1 MREKSKRT
9 SARGKPPAKK
19 VPCPMERPPL
29 PDFGQLALDGI
40 SESVC
45 QLDLKNRVLWANRR
59 TAQLLGLKLEQ
70 ITGRYC
76 HRLWKG
82 QAQPC
87 PDCPAKLAQKT
98 GRKQSK
104 EVVDKQGRIWEVTVQ
119 PLKDRNGKV
128 QSVMEFRRDVTEIRL
143 AAERL
148 RKEGQERAWA
158 GQTLDQLARA
168 ADEDR
173 VFKLIAAGVRRL
185 AGESLV
191 VASSYD
197 QETGSLKV
205 REMAG
210 RPEHVRLVA
219 EALAGKIPEAGF
231 AKVPEAAVRQFC
243 LGRLVHLKGG
253 LTEATF
259 GAIPVRTLKSLAAKL
274 KVSEVWGIGL
284 CHGRDIIGTVV
295 VLSLGQPPRWNRELM
310 ENFTGRAAA
319 SLSRVR
325 FESQRRFSRE
335 YFRAIIDHTSDIIA
349 ITEPEGTIKFISRAA
364 ETELGYQPESL
375 VGRDLYEIIHPE
387 DVPGMIARYGH
398 ELSQPDQSARFS
410 LRVRH
415 QQGSWLLLEC
425 TAVNLS
431 RNREVG
437 GVLITARNLTGE
449 SQAKA
454 ELRTTGDKLRA
465 MFESIADGVAVIDA
479 QGRITE
485 LNQEV
490 LRQAGYSDKKEM
502 LGRNVLEFIPAEN
515 RDLASRTLEQI
526 REEGESRSLEMPFIA
541 RDGSRRE
548 FELKVSLLT
557 GAGGRPEGFIALLK
571 DIGQRRAAEQILKE
585 SERKFRELADFLP
598 QTVFETDA
606 DGMITYVNQTGLA
619 KFGYGPED
627 ISSGIS
633 IFQVLAP
640 EDRERARANFARR
653 VQGGP
658 PENQEYR
665 AHSSRGERFEV
676 AIYADQILESGKF
689 SGFRGVVIDVTERNR
704 IARDL
709 GEAQLRI
716 RHLLTASPA
725 VIYSQDPARNNLMTF
740 ISDNVA
746 EVLGYRAEEFIRE
759 PGFRRQILHP
769 EDVEVLDRETDL
781 LMRQGHHTFEYRLR
795 HRDGRYRWIRDGL
808 QVKYDQQGMPTEAIG
823 YWIDISDLKQAE
835 DSLLAE
841 RDIIKGIFDSSPDAL
856 LVTSLEGRI
865 INRNRAAVELLGQE
879 GQSALLGI
887 NITELAEDLNR
898 EKLSQIKRKVLA
910 EGRFDDLSLV
920 MVASDGRR
928 IQAEAT
934 IGLTRDAQGSPLS
947 FVAVI
952 RDVSQRRRME
962 QAIRD
967 SEEKHRLLMENIN
980 SPILSLDRDFN
991 VLYCN
996 QAYYEAIGYQGA
1008 DLVGLNLMEKFP
1020 SFKASASCRAY
1031 QKCIKT
1037 GKPQFLEGQFNQRF
1051 LQVRVYPVKWGLL
1064 AVADDITSAKSA
1076 QQEAEESRRQLETLM
1091 GNLPGLAYRCRN
1103 DRNWTME
1110 FVSQGCLELTGYAP
1124 EEILANRAISFG
1136 QCIHPQDREMV
1147 WDDIQQSLSARKPYQ
1162 LVYRILAKGGAV
1174 KWVWEQGQGVFDQ
1187 QGRLK
1192 HLEGFITDISE
1203 RKLAEEA
1210 LNLSEFQYRSTIDS
1224 LGEAIHVVDSD
1235 LTITLSNR
1243 VFREWNQRL
1252 GLNPEALGK
1261 DIFEIFPFLDRPRVE
1276 AEYRKVF
1283 ESGQLLLTRETSRVG
1298 DSDIITETRKIPII
1312 EDDKVIRVVTVVR
1325 DITQEVKN
1333 QEAVR
1338 EKDLRLALLSDNLP
1352 SGLVYQ
1358 IDSGPDN
1365 RDRRFTYISAGVEE
1379 LHGLTVEQVTADGS
1393 ALYQQLLPEDLERV
1407 AALEAEAAAK
1417 MTQFQAEV
1425 RVRLPSGEVRWRLFS
1440 SAPRRTEDGHLLWD
1454 GVELDITR
1462 QKQAVAEIEELNR
1475 RFESSLEAARTGFD
1489 IIDSHHN
1496 IRYVDPGWEKV
1507 LGDYRGK
1514 KCHQY
1519 FMGRDKPC
1527 QNCGI
1532 ARAIKTKQKA
1542 VTEEFLHKE
1551 QRWVEV
1557 HTIPFQDASGEW
1569 LVAEFN
1575 IDIDQRKRATLALEE
1590 SEERYRLLAE
1600 NTREVVWTSGLDNR
1614 FTYVSP
1620 AIEKLQGF
1628 TVAEAMELGIE
1639 GLVAPGSKA
1648 KLHETQRNFEK
1659 LVKAG
1664 PLPPST
1670 STTVDYEC
1678 LKKDGGTIWCQSTVV
1693 VLTDDQGRPVSLQG
1707 VNRDITERKR
1717 SALALQESEERYRSL
1732 AEASPD
1738 MVFVVDRQ
1746 ATVTYVNNAG
1756 AKALGQKPSNLVG
1769 KNLSE
1774 LFPNDAERQSKNID
1788 KVFSSGQHLSI
1799 ESQTRF
1805 GDRTL
1810 WLDSWLVPLK
1820 DPDGKVSA
1828 VMGVSRDVTQSREM
1842 QARIKESEAKY
1853 RGLIEA
1859 TNTGF
1864 VIVDG
1869 SGLVVDANDEYI
1881 RLTGRGSRERVLG
1894 HLVTEWT
1901 APHDLDR
1908 NRAEVEK
1915 CAREGSVR
1923 MLEIDYQQPDGT
1935 LVPIEINATVI
1946 QTETGPLIMTL
1957 CRDISERRVAEQR
1970 LAESE
1975 AKYRQVFEGVAEG
1988 IYRST
1993 PQGKPLMAN
2002 PALARMLGYDSVEE
2016 LLQRDISREGYR
2028 DPKIRQAFL
2037 ERIEKDGFVGEL
2049 VSEWRK
2055 KDGSPII
2062 LRENAHAVRDESG
2075 RTIYYEGTVEDITLQ
2090 RKAEQELEDSRNQF
2104 RTLANISPVGIFRT
2118 DAEGRTTYVN
2128 PRWCQISGLSEK
2140 EAMGDGWLKAVHPD
2154 DRAKV
2159 KEGWGMVVS
2168 STEPTKTEYRFVH
2181 PDGKVS
2187 WVMGQAVPDLTG
2199 EGQVAG
2205 YIGTITDITERK
2217 QAEQRL
2223 AESEVKYRTLF
2234 DQASDGIMFMSVDG
2248 TRTMVNQSFARMHGY
2263 DRPEDMENVK
2273 LNELDGPESARLI
2286 PERLRRMVEGES
2298 ISFETEHRHR
2308 DGHFF
2313 SLQVSSKLVRI
2324 GEQEFFLGFHQDI
2337 TERKKALQE
2346 LAESELMYRTMMD
2359 QANDAI
2365 FLADPETG
2373 MLVDANL
2380 RAQQL
2385 TGRSLEELRRM
2396 HQIQLHP
2403 PEEQEGYRQIFAEHI
2418 RTGQAIEHDLI
2429 LLHRD
2434 GRRVPVDISANLI
2447 EVKGRKLLQG
2457 IFHDLSERYQME
2469 QALQESEAKY
2479 RQIFEGITEGI
2490 YRSTP
2495 EGRLLFANP
2504 ALAKMLG
2511 YESPEQAQGADL
2523 NTGVY
2528 LDQARR
2534 EQFKREI
2541 AQRGRVA
2548 GFESE
2553 MRSRDGTVRI
2563 VSENAS
2569 LVRDQQGN
2577 PLYYDGTLEDITE
2590 RKLAERALKEEKD
2603 HQELLFK
2610 VSLAVAKAPKLQ
2622 DKLELTIKG
2631 IKDCR
2636 LFRKAL
2642 ILMEGRDGPRNHLAQ
2657 YGLTETEISG
2667 ILKTSIADEKRRG
2680 EILQEKYRVSNSY
2693 YIPHH
2698 QTEVHQKFSF
2708 RSVSP
2713 EYQARGSWH
2722 PDDVLIVPLNI
2733 KGVPAG
2739 YLSVDEPFDGNIPNL
2754 ETIHLLELFANQ
2766 AAISV
2771 ENMSL
2776 YNELEKS
2783 YYDTLKAFVAA
2794 MDAKDPYT
2802 KGHSENVR
2810 HYALKIARHIGLPEK
2825 IIRLIDYSALL
2836 HDIGKLGI
2844 REEILSKPE
2853 VLSDSEYQEV
2863 KLHPVIG
2870 SRLVSEIDLLNQT
2883 EEIIYS
2889 HHEYYDGSGYP
2900 RGIKG
2905 QDIPLEARI
2914 IAVADAFEAMT
2925 SDRPYRKAFS
2935 FEVAMQRLVD
2945 AAGTQFDEQVVK
2957 AFAELTHREK
2967 PGKEDR

>member
-1 MREKSKRT
+1 MRENRKRPP
-9 SARGKPPAKK
+9 ARIKPPVKK
-19 VPCPMERPPL
+19 VSLRAEQPSL
-29 PDFGQLALDGI
+29 PDFRQLALDGI

-45 QLDLKNRVLWANRR
+45 HLDLKNRVLWANRR
-59 TAQLLGLKLEQ
+59 TAQLLGLKPEQ
-70 ITGRYC
+70 VAGKYC

-82 QAQPC
+82 QPHPC
-87 PDCPAKLAQKT
+87 PDCPAKLAQKI

-104 EVVDKQGRIWEVTVQ
+104 EVADKQGRVWEVTAQ

-128 QSVMEFRRDVTEIRL
+128 QSVLEFRRDVTEIRL

-158 GQTLDQLARA
+158 SQTLDQLARA

-173 VFKLIAAGVRRL
+173 VFKLIAAGIQRL

-197 QETGSLKV
+197 QETGFLKV

-219 EALAGKIPEAGF
+219 EVLAGKISEIGF

-243 LGRLVHLKGG
+243 LGCLVHLKGG
-253 LTEATF
+253 LAEATF
-259 GAIPVRTLKSLAAKL
+259 GAIPVRTLKFLAAKL

-284 CHGRDIIGTVV
+284 SHGRDINGTVV
-295 VLSLGQPPRWNRELM
+295 ILSLGQTPQWNREM
-310 ENFTGRAAA
+310 IENFTGRAAA

-325 FESQRRFSRE
+325 FESQHRFSRE

-349 ITEPEGTIKFISRAA
+349 ITEPEGAIKFISRAA
-364 ETELGYQPESL
+364 ETELGYQPEFL
-375 VGRDLYEIIHPE
+375 VGRDIYEIIHPE
-387 DVPGMIARYGH
+387 DVPGMIARYGQ

-415 QQGSWLLLEC
+415 QQGNWLLLEC

-449 SQAKA
+449 NQAKA

-465 MFESIADGVAVIDA
+465 MFDSIADGVVVIDV

-515 RDLASRTLEQI
+515 RDLASHTLEQI
-526 REEGESRSLEMPFIA
+526 REEGESRSLEMPFLA

-557 GAGGRPEGFIALLK
+557 GAGGRPEGYIALLK

-606 DGMITYVNQTGLA
+606 DGMVTYVNQTGLA
-619 KFGYGPED
+619 KFGFGPED
-627 ISSGIS
+627 IASGIS
-633 IFQVLAP
+633 IFQVMAP
-640 EDRERARANFARR
+640 DDRERARANFARR
-653 VQGGP
+653 AQGGP

-676 AIYADQILESGKF
+676 AIYADQILENGKF
-689 SGFRGVVIDVTERNR
+689 AGFRGVVIDVTERNR

-709 GEAQLRI
+709 GESQFRL

-746 EVLGYRAEEFIRE
+746 EVLGYRAEEFLRE

-808 QVKYDQQGMPTEAIG
+808 QVKYDPQGKPTEAIG

-879 GQSALLGI
+879 GPAALLGV

-920 MVASDGRR
+920 MVASGGRR

-934 IGLTRDAQGSPLS
+934 IGLTRDAQGAPLS

-952 RDVSQRRRME
+952 RDVGQRRRME

-980 SPILSLDRDFN
+980 SPILSLDRDLN

-996 QAYYEAIGYQGA
+996 QAYYEAIGYQGP
-1008 DLVGLNLMEKFP
+1008 DLVGLNLLDKFP
-1020 SFKASASCRAY
+1020 SFKASASYKAY

-1051 LQVRVYPVKWGLL
+1051 LLVRIYPVKWGLL
-1064 AVADDITSAKSA
+1064 AVADDITAVKSS
-1076 QQEAEESRRQLETLM
+1076 QQEAEESRRQLETLL

-1124 EEILANRAISFG
+1124 EEILDNRAISFG

-1147 WDDIQQSLSARKPYQ
+1147 WDDIQQSLAGQKPYQ

-1187 QGRLK
+1187 QGRLIC
-1192 HLEGFITDISE
+1192 LEGFITDISE

-1224 LGEAIHVVDSD
+1224 LGEAIHVVERG

-1252 GLNPEALGK
+1252 GLNPEAVGK
-1261 DIFEIFPFLDRPRVE
+1261 DIFEVFPFLDRPRVE

-1298 DSDIITETRKIPII
+1298 DRDITTETRKIPII

-1333 QEAVR
+1333 QEAIR
-1338 EKDLRLALLSDNLP
+1338 ENDLRLALLSDNLP

-1358 IDSGPDN
+1358 IDSGPDG
-1365 RDRRFTYISAGVEE
+1365 RDRRFTYISAGVEK
-1379 LHGLTVEQVTADGS
+1379 LHEIKVEQVLADGS
-1393 ALYQQLLPEDLERV
+1393 TLYRQVLPEDLERV
-1407 AALEAEAAAK
+1407 AALEAKAAAD
-1417 MTQFQAEV
+1417 MVQFRAEV
-1425 RVRLPSGEVRWRLFS
+1425 RVRLPSGQTRWRLFS
-1440 SAPRRTEDGHLLWD
+1440 SAPRRAENGHLMWD
-1454 GVELDITR
+1454 GIELDITD
-1462 QKQAVAEIEELNR
+1462 QKQADLNIQELNR
-1475 RFESSLEAARTGFD
+1475 RFEYSLEAARTGFD
-1489 IIDSHHN
+1489 IIDSQHN

-1519 FMGRDKPC
+1519 FMGSDKPC

-1532 ARAIKTKQKA
+1532 ARTIKTKKKT
-1542 VTEEFLHKE
+1542 VTEVFLSRE

-1557 HTIPFQDASGEW
+1557 HTIPFQNSSGEW

-1575 IDIDQRKRATLALEE
+1575 IDIDQRKKATLALQE

-1600 NTREVVWTSGLDNR
+1600 NSHEIIWTAGIDNR
-1614 FTYVSP
+1614 FTYLSP
-1620 AIEKLQGF
+1620 AIEKLLGF
-1628 TVAEAMELGIE
+1628 TVAEAMDLGIN
-1639 GLVAPGSKA
+1639 GLVAPGSQA
-1648 KLHETQRNFEK
+1648 QLAEMQQG
-1659 LVKAG
+1659 LVDLIRKG
-1664 PLPPST
+1664 PLPPNIT
-1670 STTVDYEC
+1670 RTADFEC
-1678 LKKDGGTIWCQSTVV
+1678 RHKSGDTIWCQITVV
-1693 VLTDDQGRPVSLQG
+1693 VVTDAEGRPLSLLG
-1707 VNRDITERKR
+1707 VNRDITERK
-1717 SALALQESEERYRSL
+1717 L
-1732 AEASPD
+1732 AE
-1738 MVFVVDRQ
+1738 
-1746 ATVTYVNNAG
+1746 
-1756 AKALGQKPSNLVG
+1756 QK
-1769 KNLSE
+1769 
-1774 LFPNDAERQSKNID
+1774 
-1788 KVFSSGQHLSI
+1788 
-1799 ESQTRF
+1799 
-1805 GDRTL
+1805 
-1810 WLDSWLVPLK
+1810 
-1820 DPDGKVSA
+1820 
-1828 VMGVSRDVTQSREM
+1828 
-1842 QARIKESEAKY
+1842 
-1853 RGLIEA
+1853 
-1859 TNTGF
+1859 
-1864 VIVDG
+1864 
-1869 SGLVVDANDEYI
+1869 
-1881 RLTGRGSRERVLG
+1881 
-1894 HLVTEWT
+1894 
-1901 APHDLDR
+1901 
-1908 NRAEVEK
+1908 
-1915 CAREGSVR
+1915 
-1923 MLEIDYQQPDGT
+1923 
-1935 LVPIEINATVI
+1935 
-1946 QTETGPLIMTL
+1946 
-1957 CRDISERRVAEQR
+1957 

-2028 DPKIRQAFL
+2028 DPAIRQAFL

-2049 VSEWRK
+2049 VSEWRR

-2128 PRWCQISGLSEK
+2128 PCWCQISGLSEK
-2140 EAMGDGWLKAVHPD
+2140 EALGDGWLKAVHPD

-2159 KEGWGMVVS
+2159 NEGWGMVVS
-2168 STEPTKTEYRFVH
+2168 STEPAKTEYRFIR

-2187 WVMGQAVPDLTG
+2187 WVMGQAVPELDGAGRL
-2199 EGQVAG
+2199 AG

-2217 QAEQRL
+2217 LAEQQL

-2248 TRTMVNQSFARMHGY
+2248 TRAMVNQSFARMHGY

-2273 LNELDGPESARLI
+2273 LSELDSPESARLI
-2286 PERLRRMVEGES
+2286 PERLRRMMEGES

-2308 DGHFF
+2308 DGHYF
-2313 SLQVSSKLVRI
+2313 SLQVSCKLVRI
-2324 GEQEFFLGFHQDI
+2324 GDQEFFLGFHQDI
-2337 TERKKALQE
+2337 TERKLALQN

-2385 TGRSLEELRRM
+2385 TGRSLEELRGM

-2403 PEEQEGYRQIFAEHI
+2403 PEEQDGYRQIFAEHI

-2504 ALAKMLG
+2504 SLAKMLG

-2569 LVRDQQGN
+2569 LVRDQQGK

-2590 RKLAERALKEEKD
+2590 RKLAERALKDEKD
-2603 HQELLFK
+2603 RQELLFK

-2642 ILMEGRDGPRNHLAQ
+2642 ILMEGRDSPRNHLAQ
-2657 YGLTETEISG
+2657 YGLTETEISS
-2667 ILKTSIADEKRRG
+2667 ILKTSVADDKRRG
-2680 EILQEKYRVSNSY
+2680 EILQEKFRVSNSY

-2739 YLSVDEPFDGNIPNL
+2739 YLSVDEPFDGNIPDL

-2825 IIRLIDYSALL
+2825 VIRLIDYRALL

-2883 EEIIYS
+2883 ENIIYS

-2905 QDIPLEARI
+2905 QDIPLESRI

-2957 AFAELTHREK
+2957 AFAELSQREK

>member
-1 MREKSKRT
+1 MRENRKRPP
-9 SARGKPPAKK
+9 ARVKPPVKK
-19 VPCPMERPPL
+19 VSRRAVQSLL
-29 PDFGQLALDGI
+29 PDPRQTALDGI

-45 QLDLKNRVLWANRR
+45 HLDLKNRVLWANRR
-59 TAQLLGLKLEQ
+59 AAQLLGLKPEEVA
-70 ITGRYC
+70 GKYC

-82 QAQPC
+82 QPKPC
-87 PDCPAKLAQKT
+87 PDCPAQLAQKT

-119 PLKDRNGKV
+119 PLKDRDGKV
-128 QSVMEFRRDVTEIRL
+128 QSVLEFRRDVTEARL

-148 RKEGQERAWA
+148 RKESQERAWA
-158 GQTLDQLARA
+158 GQTLEQLARA
-168 ADEDR
+168 ADEDKI
-173 VFKLIAAGVRRL
+173 FKLIAAGIQRL

-197 QETGSLKV
+197 PATGFLKV

-210 RPEHVRLVA
+210 RPEDVKLVA
-219 EALAGKIPEAGF
+219 EVLAGKISETGF
-231 AKVPEAAVRQFC
+231 TRVPEAAVRQFC

-253 LTEATF
+253 LAEATF
-259 GAIPVRTLKSLAAKL
+259 GAIPARPLKALAAKL
-274 KVSEVWGIGL
+274 KVSEVWGMGL
-284 CHGRDIIGTVV
+284 CHGRDINGTVV
-295 VLSLGQPPRWNRELM
+295 VLSLGQTPRWNRELM
-310 ENFTGRAAA
+310 ENFISRASA

-325 FESQRRFSRE
+325 FESQRRYSQE

-349 ITEPEGTIKFISRAA
+349 ITEPEGAIKFISRAA
-364 ETELGYQPESL
+364 ESELGYQPESL
-375 VGRDLYEIIHPE
+375 VGRDIYGVIHPE
-387 DVPGMIARYGH
+387 DVPGMIARYGQ
-398 ELSQPDQSARFS
+398 ELSRPGQSARFS

-415 QQGSWLLLEC
+415 REGNWLLLEC

-437 GVLITARNLTGE
+437 GVLVTARNLTGE
-449 SQAKA
+449 SQAKSD
-454 ELRTTGDKLRA
+454 LRTTEDKLKA

-490 LRQAGYSDKKEM
+490 LRQAGYSAKEEM
-502 LGRNVLEFIPAEN
+502 LGRNMLEFIPAED
-515 RDLASRTLEQI
+515 RERASRTLEQI
-526 REEGESRSLEMPFIA
+526 MEDGESRGLEMPFIA
-541 RDGSRRE
+541 RDGSRKE
-548 FELKVSLLT
+548 FDLKVSLLS

-571 DIGQRRAAEQILKE
+571 DIGQRRAAEQLLKE
-585 SERKFRELADFLP
+585 SERKFREMADFLP

-606 DGMITYVNQTGLA
+606 DGMITYVNRTGLA

-627 ISSGIS
+627 IASGIS

-640 EDRERARANFARR
+640 QDRERARANFTRR
-653 VQGGP
+653 AQGGP

-665 AHSSRGERFEV
+665 ALSFRGERYEV
-676 AIYADQILESGKF
+676 AIYADQILDNGKF
-689 SGFRGVVIDVTERNR
+689 AGFRGVVIDVTERNR

-709 GEAQLRI
+709 QEAQFRM

-725 VIYSQDPARNNLMTF
+725 VIYSLDPARNNLMTF

-746 EVLGYRAEEFIRE
+746 EVLGYRTEEFIRD

-769 EDVEVLDRETDL
+769 EDVAVLDRETDL

-808 QVKYDQQGMPTEAIG
+808 QVIYDQQGKPTEAIG
-823 YWIDISDLKQAE
+823 CWIDISDLIQAE

-865 INRNRAAVELLGQE
+865 INRNRAAAELLGQE
-879 GQSALLGI
+879 GPSALLGS
-887 NITELAEDLNR
+887 NITDLAEDLSR
-898 EKLSQIKRKVLA
+898 EKLDQIKKRVLA

-920 MVASDGRR
+920 MVASGGRR

-934 IGLTRDAQGSPLS
+934 IGLTRDAQGAPLS

-952 RDVSQRRRME
+952 RDVGQRRRME

-967 SEEKHRLLMENIN
+967 SDEKHRLLMENIN

-996 QAYYEAIGYQGA
+996 QAYCEAIGYQSH
-1008 DLVGLNLMEKFP
+1008 DLIGFNLLEKFP
-1020 SFKASASCRAY
+1020 SFKTSSSCKAY
-1031 QKCIKT
+1031 HKCLKS

-1064 AVADDITSAKSA
+1064 AVADDITVAKSA

-1103 DRNWTME
+1103 DRYWTME
-1110 FVSQGCLELTGYAP
+1110 FVSQGCLDLTGYAP
-1124 EEILANRAISFG
+1124 EEILDNRAVSFG
-1136 QCIHPQDREMV
+1136 QCIHPQDQEMV
-1147 WDDIQQSLSARKPYQ
+1147 WDDIQQSLAAKKPYQ
-1162 LVYRILAKGGAV
+1162 LVYRIFAKDGAV
-1174 KWVWEQGQGVFDQ
+1174 KWVWEQGQGIFDQ

-1192 HLEGFITDISE
+1192 CLEGFITDISE

-1224 LGEAIHVVDSD
+1224 LGEGIHVVDRD
-1235 LTITLSNR
+1235 LTITLTNQ
-1243 VFREWNQRL
+1243 VFREWNQSL
-1252 GLNPEALGK
+1252 GLSSKALGK
-1261 DIFEIFPFLDRPRVE
+1261 NIFEVYPFLPREKVRE
-1276 AEYRKVF
+1276 EYAQVF
-1283 ESGQLLLTRETSRVG
+1283 RSGQVLLTRETNRVA
-1298 DSDIITETRKIPII
+1298 DREITTETRKIPILD
-1312 EDDKVIRVVTVVR
+1312 EGRVTRVVTVVS

-1338 EKDLRLALLSDNLP
+1338 ENDLRLALLSDNLP

-1358 IDSGPDN
+1358 IDSGPDG

-1379 LHGLTVEQVTADGS
+1379 LHGLTVEQVLADGS
-1393 ALYQQLLPEDLERV
+1393 AIYQQVLPEDLKRV
-1407 AALEAEAAAK
+1407 AALEAEAE
-1417 MTQFQAEV
+1417 MTQFRAEL
-1425 RVRLPSGEVRWRLFS
+1425 RVRMPSGEVRWRLFS
-1440 SAPRRTEDGHLLWD
+1440 SASRRAENGHLMWD
-1454 GVELDITR
+1454 GIELDITE
-1462 QKQAVAEIEELNR
+1462 QKQAAVEIEELNR
-1475 RFESSLEAARTGFD
+1475 RLEYSLEAARTGFD
-1489 IIDSHHN
+1489 IIDGRNN
-1496 IRYVDPGWEKV
+1496 IRYVDPGWEKT

-1514 KCHQY
+1514 KCYQY

-1527 QNCGI
+1527 QKCGI
-1532 ARAIKTKQKA
+1532 AQALKTKQKT
-1542 VTEEFLHKE
+1542 VTEEFLHRE

-1557 HTIPFQDASGEW
+1557 HTIPFQNSQGEW
-1569 LVAEFN
+1569 LAAEFN
-1575 IDIDQRKRATLALEE
+1575 IDINDRKNVALALEK
-1590 SEERYRLLAE
+1590 SEERYRILAE
-1600 NTREVVWTSGLDNR
+1600 NSREVIWTAGLDNR
-1614 FTYVSP
+1614 FTYLSP

-1639 GLVAPGSKA
+1639 GLVTPGSKSQLA
-1648 KLHETQRNFEK
+1648 EIQQGLLDLIKKGPPPPNITRTADFECRHK
-1659 LVKAG
+1659 
-1664 PLPPST
+1664 S
-1670 STTVDYEC
+1670 
-1678 LKKDGGTIWCQSTVV
+1678 GGTIWCQITVV
-1693 VLTDDQGRPVSLQG
+1693 VVTDAEGRSLSLLG
-1707 VNRDITERKR
+1707 VNRDITERK
-1717 SALALQESEERYRSL
+1717 
-1732 AEASPD
+1732 
-1738 MVFVVDRQ
+1738 
-1746 ATVTYVNNAG
+1746 
-1756 AKALGQKPSNLVG
+1756 
-1769 KNLSE
+1769 LSE
-1774 LFPNDAERQSKNID
+1774 QK
-1788 KVFSSGQHLSI
+1788 
-1799 ESQTRF
+1799 
-1805 GDRTL
+1805 
-1810 WLDSWLVPLK
+1810 LV
-1820 DPDGKVSA
+1820 
-1828 VMGVSRDVTQSREM
+1828 
-1842 QARIKESEAKY
+1842 
-1853 RGLIEA
+1853 
-1859 TNTGF
+1859 
-1864 VIVDG
+1864 
-1869 SGLVVDANDEYI
+1869 
-1881 RLTGRGSRERVLG
+1881 
-1894 HLVTEWT
+1894 
-1901 APHDLDR
+1901 
-1908 NRAEVEK
+1908 
-1915 CAREGSVR
+1915 
-1923 MLEIDYQQPDGT
+1923 
-1935 LVPIEINATVI
+1935 
-1946 QTETGPLIMTL
+1946 
-1957 CRDISERRVAEQR
+1957 
-1970 LAESE
+1970 ESE

-1993 PQGKPLMAN
+1993 PDGKPLMAN

-2016 LLQRDISREGYR
+2016 LLQRDIAREGYL
-2028 DPKIRQAFL
+2028 DPGVRKAFL

-2049 VSEWRK
+2049 VSEWRR
-2055 KDGSPII
+2055 KDGSPIT
-2062 LRENAHAVRDESG
+2062 LRENAHAVRDASG
-2075 RTIYYEGTVEDITLQ
+2075 RTIYYEGTAEDITLQ

-2104 RTLANISPVGIFRT
+2104 WILANISPVGIFRT
-2118 DAEGRTTYVN
+2118 DAKGRITYVN
-2128 PRWCQISGLSEK
+2128 PRWRQISGLAEQ

-2154 DRAKV
+2154 DRAGV
-2159 KEGWGMVVS
+2159 SEEWRSFVS
-2168 STEPTKTEYRFVH
+2168 SVEPIQSEYRFAH
-2181 PDGKVS
+2181 PDGSVC

-2199 EGQVAG
+2199 DGRLAG

-2217 QAEQRL
+2217 LVEQQL
-2223 AESEVKYRTLF
+2223 AESEVKYRALF
-2234 DQASDGIMFMSVDG
+2234 DQASDGIMFMTVDG
-2248 TRTMVNQSFARMHGY
+2248 ARIMVNQSFARMHGY
-2263 DRPEDMENVK
+2263 DRPEEMGNVK
-2273 LNELDGPESARLI
+2273 LDDLDSPEGVKLI
-2286 PERLRRMVEGES
+2286 PERLARMIKGES

-2313 SLQVSSKLVRI
+2313 SIQVSSKLVRI
-2324 GEQEFFLGFHQDI
+2324 GDQEFFLGFHQDI
-2337 TERKKALQE
+2337 TGRKKSLQE

-2373 MLVDANL
+2373 TLVDANL
-2380 RAQQL
+2380 KAQQL
-2385 TGRSLEELRRM
+2385 TGYSLEELRQM

-2403 PEEQEGYRQIFAEHI
+2403 PEEQENYRRIFAEHI

-2434 GRRVPVDISANLI
+2434 GRRMPVDISANLI

-2469 QALQESEAKY
+2469 QALLESETKY
-2479 RQIFEGITEGI
+2479 RQIFEGIAEGI

-2504 ALAKMLG
+2504 SLAKMLG
-2511 YESPEQAQGADL
+2511 YESPEQVQGADL

-2528 LDQARR
+2528 LDQSRR
-2534 EQFKREI
+2534 ERFKREI
-2541 AQRGRVA
+2541 AEQGRVA

-2553 MRSRDGTVRI
+2553 VRSRDGAVRV
-2563 VSENAS
+2563 VSENAI
-2569 LVRDQQGN
+2569 LVRDKQGN
-2577 PLYYDGTLEDITE
+2577 PIYYDGTLEDITE
-2590 RKLAERALKEEKD
+2590 RKAAERALKEEKD

-2631 IKDCR
+2631 IKGCR

-2642 ILMEGRDGPRNHLAQ
+2642 ILMEGRDGLRNYLAQ
-2657 YGLTETEISG
+2657 YGLTESEISG
-2667 ILKTSIADEKRRG
+2667 ILKTSMADAKRRG

-2693 YIPHH
+2693 FIPHH
-2698 QTEVHQKFSF
+2698 QTEIHRMFSF

-2713 EYQARGSWH
+2713 EYRARGSWH

-2739 YLSVDEPFDGNIPNL
+2739 YLSVDEPFDGNIPGL

-2883 EEIIYS
+2883 ENIIYS
-2889 HHEYYDGSGYP
+2889 HHEYFDGNGYP

-2957 AFAELTHREK
+2957 VFAELSRREN